1 MRNLTHDLSYA
12 WRMLV
17 MDPAFTALA
26 ALTLALGIGANST
39 IFSWINATLLTPV
52 PGAPHTSDLVSV
64 SRGDRANEVPTP
76 PFSYPDYQDLR
87 DRSQSLAGLLA
98 YHHDY
103 VSITETGKPERVYGT
118 LSSANYFDVLGV
130 RPILGRGFLPGEEL
144 RPETGS
150 VAVIAYSLWRS
161 RFGSRPSVI
170 GKTIHINRHAYTIV
184 GVAPAGF
191 QGCMPGL
198 RSDIWIPLGMIQQ
211 VWGWGGDPLQQ
222 RNAFILNVLGRLKP
236 GLDPPQAESE
246 LNLLMQRIVEQFPET
261 HRGPNEIGL
270 DPLWRSPFGV
280 NVYLYRSLPM
290 LLALAAAL
298 LLLAC
303 ANVANLLLV
312 RSVARRREV
321 AIRLSMGA
329 TRWQLVRQLLIE
341 SLLLAVGGGVLAVLL
356 TTWSAGALAMFS
368 PSALSLP
375 LTFSRH
381 ADVKVLVA
389 TTLASLLTA
398 LVFGVVPA
406 LRSASVPLLA
416 VLKEEAGSTSVALN
430 KARLSSSLVVA
441 QISLSL
447 LLLVSAGL
455 FTRSLQK
462 ARQTDPG
469 FDPDHV
475 LLASYELGPSGYSDA
490 RAIAFHQRLLTKL
503 EAIPGVESATLAD
516 FAPLN
521 FTIHSQPVQP
531 EGYVPQPRES
541 LEIDIA
547 SVAPNYLRTLRTQL
561 LAGREFSPR
570 DVETSQPV
578 AMVNQEFV
586 ERYWP
591 GQDAIGRRVGGWRI
605 PLTVVGVV
613 ANAKYRR
620 LTYPPAPM
628 IYLPLFQSN
637 QDPVI
642 IQARFSGDPH
652 AFADAV
658 EKAIHSIDSDL
669 PVFNLTTLKSAVK
682 LSDMVERVAATLAG
696 SFGLIALLLAAVGI
710 YGVVAYTTR
719 QRTREIGIRMAIGAE
734 KGAIFRLVLRQGLHL
749 TAVGLAIGAVISL
762 ALTRLLRSQLFGV
775 APTDLLTFA
784 AVGLLLA
791 LVALFACYVPA
802 RRATQVDPLRALRSE

>member
-1 MRNLTHDLSYA
+1 MRNLAQDLRYA

-17 MDPAFTALA
+17 KDPAFTALA

-52 PGAPHTSDLVSV
+52 PGAPHSSALVSV
-64 SRGDRANEVPTP
+64 SRGERASEVPTP
-76 PFSYPDYQDLR
+76 PFSYPDYRDLR
-87 DRSQSLAGLLA
+87 DRNQSLAGLLA

-103 VSITETGKPERVYGT
+103 VSITEAGKPERIYGT

-144 RPETGS
+144 RPESGS
-150 VAVIAYSLWRS
+150 VVVIAYSLWQS
-161 RFGSRPSVI
+161 RFGSDRSVI

-191 QGCMPGL
+191 QGCMPGI
-198 RSDIWIPLGMIQQ
+198 RSDIWIPIGMIKQ
-211 VWGWGGDPLQQ
+211 VWGWGGDPLQE
-222 RNAFILNVLGRLKP
+222 RDRFILNVLGRLKP
-236 GLDPPQAESE
+236 GVDSRQAESE
-246 LNLLMQRIVEQFPET
+246 LNLLMERIVERFPET

-290 LLALAAAL
+290 LLGLAALL

-312 RSVARRREV
+312 RSVARRREI

-341 SLLLAVGGGVLAVLL
+341 SLLLAFVGGILAMLL
-356 TTWSAGALAMFS
+356 TVWSAGTLAMFS
-368 PSALSLP
+368 PAALSLP

-381 ADVKVLVA
+381 ADVKVLLA
-389 TTLASLLTA
+389 TSLASLLTA

-406 LRSASVPLLA
+406 LRSASVPLVA
-416 VLKEEAGSTSVALN
+416 VLKEEAGSTSVALS

-469 FDPDHV
+469 FDADHV

-490 RAIAFHQRLLTKL
+490 QAIAFHQRLLARL
-503 EAIPGVESATLAD
+503 EAIPGVQSATLAD

-521 FTIHSQPVQP
+521 FTIHSETVQP
-531 EGYVPQPRES
+531 QGYVPQPRES
-541 LEIDIA
+541 MDVDCA
-547 SVAPNYLRTLRTQL
+547 SVGPNYLRTLRTPL
-561 LAGREFSPR
+561 LAGREFTSR

-578 AMVNQEFV
+578 AMVNREFV
-586 ERYWP
+586 DRYWP
-591 GQDAIGRRVGGWRI
+591 GQDAIGKRVGPWRI
-605 PLTVVGVV
+605 PLMVVGVV

-620 LTYPPAPM
+620 LTYPAAPM
-628 IYLPLFQSN
+628 IYLPLYQSN
-637 QDPVI
+637 NDPVI
-642 IQARFSGDPH
+642 IQARFSGDSH
-652 AFADAV
+652 AFAKNVDRAV
-658 EKAIHSIDSDL
+658 HDLDSDL
-669 PVFNLTTLKSAVK
+669 PVFNVTTLESAMK
-682 LSDMVERVAATLAG
+682 LGNMIERVAATFAG
-696 SFGLIALLLAAVGI
+696 SFGLLALLLAAVGI
-710 YGVVAYTTR
+710 YGVVAYSTR
-719 QRTREIGIRMAIGAE
+719 QRTREIGIRMALGAE
-734 KGAIFRLVLRQGLHL
+734 KASIFRLVLRQGFLL
-749 TAVGLAIGAVISL
+749 TALGLAIGAVISL

-784 AVGLLLA
+784 TVGLLLA
-791 LVALFACYVPA
+791 FVALLACYVPA
-802 RRATQVDPLRALRSE
+802 HRATQVDPLRALRSE

>member
-1 MRNLTHDLSYA
+1 MRNLIQDLRYA
-12 WRMLV
+12 WRMLAK
-17 MDPAFTALA
+17 DPAFTALA
-26 ALTLALGIGANST
+26 VLTLALGIGANST

-52 PGAPHTSDLVSV
+52 PGAPHTSALVSV
-64 SRGDRANEVPTP
+64 SRGERGNESPTP
-76 PFSYPDYQDLR
+76 PFSYPDYRDLR
-87 DRSQSLAGLLA
+87 DRNQSLAGLLA

-103 VSITETGKPERVYGT
+103 VSITETGKPERLYGT

-150 VAVIAYSLWRS
+150 VAVIAHSLWRS
-161 RFGSRPSVI
+161 RFSSDRSVI
-170 GKTIHINRHAYTIV
+170 GKTIQINRHAYTIV

-191 QGCMPGL
+191 QGCMPGI
-198 RSDIWIPLGMIQQ
+198 RSDVWIPLGMIQQ

-222 RNAFILNVLGRLKP
+222 RDAFILNVLGRLKP
-236 GLDPPQAESE
+236 GIDSQQAESQ
-246 LNLLMQRIVEQFPET
+246 LNLLMQRIVEQFPEA

-290 LLALAAAL
+290 LLALAAVL

-312 RSVARRREV
+312 RSVARRREI

-329 TRWQLVRQLLIE
+329 SRWQLVRQLLIE
-341 SLLLAVGGGVLAVLL
+341 SLLLAFGGGVLAVLI
-356 TTWSAGALAMFS
+356 TTWSAGTLAMFS
-368 PSALSLP
+368 PAALSLP

-381 ADVKVLVA
+381 ADLKVLLA
-389 TTLASLLTA
+389 TSLVSLLTA
-398 LVFGVVPA
+398 LVFGTLPA
-406 LRSASVPLLA
+406 LRSCSVPLVA
-416 VLKEEAGSTSVALN
+416 VLKEEAGSTSVAVN

-441 QISLSL
+441 QISFSL

-490 RAIAFHQRLLTKL
+490 QAIAFHERLLARL
-503 EAIPGVESATLAD
+503 QAIPGVESVTLAD

-521 FTIHSQPVQP
+521 FTIHSEPVQP
-531 EGYVPQPRES
+531 QGYVPQPHES
-541 LEIDIA
+541 MEVDRA
-547 SVAPNYLRTLRTQL
+547 SVAPNYLRTLRTSL
-561 LAGREFSPR
+561 LAGREFTLR

-578 AMVNQEFV
+578 AIVNREFV
-586 ERYWP
+586 ERYWS
-591 GQDAIGRRVGGWRI
+591 GQDPIGKRVGPWRI

-620 LTYPPAPM
+620 LTYPAAPM
-628 IYLPLFQSN
+628 IYLPLFQSDN
-637 QDPVI
+637 DPVI
-642 IQARFSGDPH
+642 IHARFSGDPQ
-652 AFADAV
+652 AIADAV
-658 EKAIHSIDSDL
+658 EKAVHSLDSDL
-669 PVFNLTTLKSAVK
+669 PVFNVTTLTSAMK
-682 LSDMVERVAATLAG
+682 LGNMIERVAATLAG

-734 KGAIFRLVLRQGLHL
+734 KGAIFRLVLRQGLGL
-749 TAVGLAIGAVISL
+749 TTAGLGIGSVLSL
-762 ALTRLLRSQLFGV
+762 ALTRLLRSQIFGV
-775 APTDLLTFA
+775 EPTDLLTFA
-784 AVGLLLA
+784 VVGVLLA

-802 RRATQVDPLRALRSE
+802 HRATQVDPLQALRSE